1 MEPVIQEKI
10 IREIEIDWLKKKR
23 KTSRYNL
30 KSDNK
35 EIKILSIGEK
45 NFLVDKED
53 SDGLRGSVSV
63 FEGSKQIFDCLIF
76 RSEDFVIFLKPS
88 SRLGTCSMHLHKR
101 KTSEVHTSCITEK
114 CTKQPSARRLIILF

>member
-1 MEPVIQEKI
+1 MEPVIQDKI

-76 RSEDFVIFLKPS
+76 RSEDFGEAACFEY
-88 SRLGTCSMHLHKR
+88 KR
-101 KTSEVHTSCITEK
+101 KTKTDNKPPKDFVLDPDHPIGSL
-114 CTKQPSARRLIILF
+114 PSI

>member
-1 MEPVIQEKI
+1 MEPVIQDKI

-30 KSDNK
+30 RSDNK

-76 RSEDFVIFLKPS
+76 RSEDFGAAACFEY
-88 SRLGTCSMHLHKR
+88 KR
-101 KTSEVHTSCITEK
+101 KTKTDNKPPKDFVLDPDHPIGSL
-114 CTKQPSARRLIILF
+114 PSI